1 VFFALETDFELLL
14 VNAAHVKNVP
24 GRKTDVAD
32 ATWLAQLLECGLL
45 RSSFVPPPE
54 VRRLRNLTRY
64 RKTLINERARVIQRL
79 EKTLQDAG
87 VKLTSVASTTLS
99 VSSRRITEAMIA
111 GVTDADQLAELARGR
126 LRSKIPALREALENH
141 FDAHHAAIAR
151 SALAHLDQL
160 DDAID
165 TVSATI
171 NTVIAPYEWAIE
183 LLCTIPGVS
192 RRTSECLIAEI
203 GADMTV
209 FPTAGHLASWTGM
222 CPGNN
227 MSAGRTGPGTTRPG
241 PLLLRQH
248 LVEAAHAVSRTRAHP
263 GSAGLQTR
271 RGRDRPRHPH
281 RRLAHP
287 HPPPALPEPRDGL
300 SPPQPRR

>member
-99 VSSRRITEAMIA
+99 V
-111 GVTDADQLAELARGR
+111 
-126 LRSKIPALREALENH
+126 
-141 FDAHHAAIAR
+141 
-151 SALAHLDQL
+151 
-160 DDAID
+160 
-165 TVSATI
+165 
-171 NTVIAPYEWAIE
+171 
-183 LLCTIPGVS
+183 
-192 RRTSECLIAEI
+192 
-203 GADMTV
+203 
-209 FPTAGHLASWTGM
+209 
-222 CPGNN
+222 
-227 MSAGRTGPGTTRPG
+227 
-241 PLLLRQH
+241 
-248 LVEAAHAVSRTRAHP
+248 
-263 GSAGLQTR
+263 
-271 RGRDRPRHPH
+271 
-281 RRLAHP
+281 
-287 HPPPALPEPRDGL
+287 
-300 SPPQPRR
+300 

>member
-1 VFFALETDFELLL
+1 
-14 VNAAHVKNVP
+14 
-24 GRKTDVAD
+24 
-32 ATWLAQLLECGLL
+32 
-45 RSSFVPPPE
+45 
-54 VRRLRNLTRY
+54 
-64 RKTLINERARVIQRL
+64 
-79 EKTLQDAG
+79 
-87 VKLTSVASTTLS
+87 
-99 VSSRRITEAMIA
+99 MIA

>member
-1 VFFALETDFELLL
+1 
-14 VNAAHVKNVP
+14 
-24 GRKTDVAD
+24 
-32 ATWLAQLLECGLL
+32 
-45 RSSFVPPPE
+45 
-54 VRRLRNLTRY
+54 
-64 RKTLINERARVIQRL
+64 
-79 EKTLQDAG
+79 
-87 VKLTSVASTTLS
+87 
-99 VSSRRITEAMIA
+99 MIA

-209 FPTAGHLASWTGM
+209 FPTAGHLASWAGM

-227 MSAGRTGPGTTRPG
+227 KSAGRTGPAPPDRARCGSASTWWRPPTPSPVRATTTSRPATGASGLDG
-241 PLLLRQH
+241 PLRDHGVTLDTDTAVAYTLAR
-248 LVEAAHAVSRTRAHP
+248 LDAFLTNAA
-263 GSAGLQTR
+263 
-271 RGRDRPRHPH
+271 D
-281 RRLAHP
+281 
-287 HPPPALPEPRDGL
+287 
-300 SPPQPRR
+300 